1 MNQDHPALLAEQ
13 KRRAALLAHDIDA
26 LGALM
31 APGLVYVHSTGG
43 RDSRESYL
51 ESIRSGALRYLAV
64 DFNDLQVHPLP
75 GEVAIV
81 TGRMKA
87 AIVRH
92 GQALDVS
99 SHFMTAWARQEGHP
113 QWRLYAH
120 QGTAAP

>member
-1 MNQDHPALLAEQ
+1 MNQDHPALLAED
-13 KRRAALLAHDIDA
+13 KRRAALIANDVGT

-51 ESIRSGALRYLAV
+51 DSIRSGALRYLEV
-64 DFNDLQVHPLP
+64 NFSDLQVHPLP
-75 GEVAIV
+75 GQAAIV

-87 AIVRH
+87 AIHRL
-92 GQALDVS
+92 GQDREVL
-99 SHFMTAWARQEGHP
+99 SHFMTVWACGADQ

-120 QGTAAP
+120 QGTTAS